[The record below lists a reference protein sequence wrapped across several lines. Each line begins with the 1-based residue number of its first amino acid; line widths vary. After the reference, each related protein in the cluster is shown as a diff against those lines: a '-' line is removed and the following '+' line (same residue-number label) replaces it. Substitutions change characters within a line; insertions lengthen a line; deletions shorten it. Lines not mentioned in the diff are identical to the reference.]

1 MAGESPFGF
10 ERPYPEVLAELTDPE
25 VTMLAVGMLLL
36 LAMKNDARAQ
46 VNPEER
52 YTLTLAKLASEMY
65 TRAMR
70 RF

>member
-1 MAGESPFGF
+1 VAGESPFGF
-10 ERPYPEVLAELTDPE
+10 ERPYPEVLAELTDQE

-36 LAMKNDARAQ
+36 LAMKDAAIDQ
-46 VNPEER
+46 VPEER
-52 YTLTLAKLASEMY
+52 YDLTLAKLANEMY